1 MPRLLAVSIRSL
13 SFARFACWHNLVP
26 VASHACEFGH
36 DRNRGMA
43 LAWGLLAALLHGP
56 VQADSACWPERE
68 LLGQRAEALVWGSSE
83 AGQQPVQLYTAQGA
97 PLARQ
102 GCQALAY
109 LRGDCTGEYAFL
121 PLAWSTQVAGLA
133 QAQQANGQA
142 VWLKPQA
149 LGRVQALLP
158 MGRSGLAQP
167 ADARIAVVPRSA
179 AATASIPAP
188 ARQALQVFI
197 AAQHLPEAPTL
208 EQVLQQRADGP
219 LPPFFRQLTV
229 QSLRRNTEGTWA
241 RVQER
246 LVYSPDDGLTRV
258 LGPVVR
264 SGYLL
269 HRDGQGLV
277 RAVVEDAWCD

>member
-1 MPRLLAVSIRSL
+1 MMRRVSLL
-13 SFARFACWHNLVP
+13 
-26 VASHACEFGH
+26 
-36 DRNRGMA
+36 
-43 LAWGLLAALLHGP
+43 WGLLAALLHGP

-83 AGQQPVQLYTAQGA
+83 AGQQQVQIYTAQGA

-102 GCQALAY
+102 DCQALAY

-121 PLAWSTQVAGLA
+121 PLAWSTQMAGLA
-133 QAQQANGQA
+133 QAQQTDGQT

-158 MGRSGLAQP
+158 TGRSGLAQP
-167 ADARIAVVPRSA
+167 ADARIAVAPRSTA
-179 AATASIPAP
+179 ASAP
-188 ARQALQVFI
+188 ISAAARQALQVFI

-208 EQVLQQRADGP
+208 EQVLQSRADGP
-219 LPPFFRQLTV
+219 LLPFFRQLTV

-246 LVYSPDDGLTRV
+246 LVYSSNDGLAPV
-258 LGPVVR
+258 QGPVVR